1 MNRARTIMNFIHSG
15 PPSNVRKVMTMPTAI
30 ASTTSTVI
38 TIFALF
44 SN

>member
-1 MNRARTIMNFIHSG
+1 MNFIHFG
-15 PPSNVRKVMTMPTAI
+15 PPSNVKKVITMPAAI
-30 ASTTSTVI
+30 ASTTSTAI

>member
-1 MNRARTIMNFIHSG
+1 VI
-15 PPSNVRKVMTMPTAI
+15 TMPAAI
-30 ASTTSTVI
+30 ASTTSTAV